1 MRTPFEVFITA
12 MGRVEGL
19 LLLYPHL
26 RGIGGRSRRHAS
38 DVLRGA
44 FVLSVAALD
53 GLVLDSVVAA
63 IPRAEQEGT
72 LERTIAKWAKADAE
86 SFLALLGDRTPRDGV
101 AELCRQR
108 LGQPT
113 FHRADA
119 IEDLIRDVAM
129 RKPPW
134 RQAAEILSSDGRDWN
149 DATVKAKL
157 DEIIEREHCIAYRA
171 DLLGISTATRRIRLR
186 YVDEAVRVIRAV
198 GSGVAETL
206 A

>member
-1 MRTPFEVFITA
+1 

-26 RGIGGRSRRHAS
+26 RGVGGRSRRHAS

-44 FVLSVAALD
+44 FVLSVGALD
-53 GLVLDSVVAA
+53 ALVLDSVVAA

-72 LERTIAKWAKADAE
+72 LELTIAKWAKADAE
-86 SFLALLGDRTPRDGV
+86 SFLALLGDREPAKKV
-101 AELCRQR
+101 AELCRR
-108 LGQPT
+108 KLGQPT
-113 FHRADA
+113 FHRAQA
-119 IEDLIRDVAM
+119 IEDVIRDVAK
-129 RKPPW
+129 RNPPW
-134 RQAAEILSSDGRDWN
+134 GRAAEILSADGGDWN
-149 DATVKAKL
+149 ESAVTAKL
-157 DEIIEREHCIAYRA
+157 DGIIEREHCIAYGG
-171 DLLGISTATRRIRLR
+171 DLLASSTATRRIQLR

>member
-1 MRTPFEVFITA
+1 MRPPLEVFDAA

-26 RGIGGRSRRHAS
+26 RGIGGRSKRHVS

-44 FVLSVAALD
+44 VVLSVGALD
-53 GLVLDSVVAA
+53 SLVLDSVVAA

-86 SFLALLGDRTPRDGV
+86 AFLALLGDREPGEKV
-101 AELCRQR
+101 AELCRR
-108 LGQPT
+108 KLGQPT
-113 FHRADA
+113 FHRAEA
-119 IEDLIRDVAM
+119 IEDVIRDIAK
-129 RKPPW
+129 RNPPW
-134 RQAAEILSSDGRDWN
+134 GTAAEMLSSDRDVWN
-149 DATVKAKL
+149 DIAVKAKL
-157 DEIIEREHCIAYRA
+157 DEIVEREHGIAYGG
-171 DLLGISTATRRIRLR
+171 DLLPDSTATRRIQLR
-186 YVDEAVRVIRAV
+186 YVDEAARVIRAV